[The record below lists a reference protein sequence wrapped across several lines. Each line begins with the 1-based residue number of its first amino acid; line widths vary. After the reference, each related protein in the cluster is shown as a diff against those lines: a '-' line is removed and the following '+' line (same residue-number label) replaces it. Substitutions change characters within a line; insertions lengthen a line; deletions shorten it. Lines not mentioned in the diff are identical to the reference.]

1 MALRLKSWE
10 HWWSLIFPWGGGV
23 TEINHNRPPP
33 PTLPHRASGR
43 AESMNNQAALLAS
56 ATSSAF
62 LRELPVEGC
71 RWLPQNYSRKRKGRS
86 STTQMAKSH
95 QGRGKE
101 DTQVKEKNS
110 KNSRNWI
117 GWSGTIPHQPYE
129 DEKSFSRFK
138 DKERAIFRREA
149 FGIGHTG
156 ELILKSPFH
165 CHSPP
170 AQNHRKVPGCCPQ
183 ILPCLRPG
191 VSK

>member
-10 HWWSLIFPWGGGV
+10 HWWFFPWEG
-23 TEINHNRPPP
+23 TEIKQNRPPP
-33 PTLPHRASGR
+33 PPHRTSGR

-62 LRELPVEGC
+62 IWELPVEGC
-71 RWLPQNYSRKRKGRS
+71 RWLPQNYPRKRKGRI

-129 DEKSFSRFK
+129 DERSFSRFK

-149 FGIGHTG
+149 
-156 ELILKSPFH
+156 LV
-165 CHSPP
+165 C
-170 AQNHRKVPGCCPQ
+170 
-183 ILPCLRPG
+183 
-191 VSK
+191 